1 MIDLKP
7 YGAFIEHT
15 IRPLFEASETFV
27 KLVKDYGITI
37 NDFRALMR
45 KVAILHT
52 FCIVIDMIKTITCTA
67 IIGFAA
73 WKISQLS
80 SLS

>member
-15 IRPLFEASETFV
+15 IRPLFEESETFV

-37 NDFRALMR
+37 DDFRALMK
-45 KVAILHT
+45 KVAVLHT
-52 FCIVIDMIKTITCTA
+52 FSIVIDMIKTVTCTA
-67 IIGFAA
+67 IVGFVA
-73 WKISQLS
+73 WKISASS
-80 SLS
+80 SL